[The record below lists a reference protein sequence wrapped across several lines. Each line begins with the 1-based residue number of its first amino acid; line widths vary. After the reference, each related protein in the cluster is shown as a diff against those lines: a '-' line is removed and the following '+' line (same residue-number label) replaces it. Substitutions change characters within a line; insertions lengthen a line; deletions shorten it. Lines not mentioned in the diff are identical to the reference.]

1 MSFSVGIGK
10 AELGELMISLVVLT
24 VAFAVMGEKQLPSAD
39 IFLMSA
45 LGVGTGFILH
55 ELAHK
60 FMAQRYGYIAQYRA
74 SWGGLALLVIMSVMV
89 GFIFAAPGA
98 VEIRRKEPIYGKTF
112 SSYGDGP
119 AIKEV
124 QKDIIE
130 MDEARSKREML
141 WIAMAGPMTNIVLA
155 IIFFWLGM
163 SSILVSSLWQEAAFF
178 AVFINM
184 ILAAFNLLPVNPL
197 DGGKVFQGSRLI
209 WAVVGL
215 PVILVT
221 IVVVFGLM

>member
-24 VAFAVMGEKQLPSAD
+24 VAFAVMGEKQLPSVD
-39 IFLMSA
+39 VLLMSA

-74 SWGGLALLVIMSVMV
+74 NWGGLALLVIMSVMA

-98 VEIRRKEPIYGKTF
+98 VEIRRKEPIYAQTI

-119 AIKEV
+119 ALNEA
-124 QKDIIE
+124 QKDFIE
-130 MDEARSKREML
+130 MDEARSEREML
-141 WIAMAGPMTNIVLA
+141 WIAMSGPMTNIVLA
-155 IIFFWLGM
+155 MIFFWLGS
-163 SSILVSSLWQEAAFF
+163 SSILMSSLWQNAASFAFF
-178 AVFINM
+178 INLS
-184 ILAAFNLLPVNPL
+184 LAAFNLLPVNPL

-209 WAVVGL
+209 WAVVSL

-221 IVVVFGLM
+221 VVVVFGLM